1 MRRTLYL
8 YLLCVGLVL
17 TTGCTKSDRSEETR
31 AAYRRDCIKLRNHS
45 NLNKAVG
52 RVPAAFVFLIRWCF
66 WVKFFGCRG
75 RCVRDLVCDTIL
87 CTFFAI

>member
-1 MRRTLYL
+1 MRWTLYL

-17 TTGCTKSDRSEETR
+17 TTGCTKSDCSEETR

-52 RVPAAFVFLIRWCF
+52 RVPAAFIFPNVILANHCSTST
-66 WVKFFGCRG
+66 KC
-75 RCVRDLVCDTIL
+75 DLYACI
-87 CTFFAI
+87 

>member
-1 MRRTLYL
+1 MTHN
-8 YLLCVGLVL
+8 
-17 TTGCTKSDRSEETR
+17 TTSSYKKVDQRNRPCDPSEETR
-31 AAYRRDCIKLRNHS
+31 AACRRDCIKLRNHS

-75 RCVRDLVCDTIL
+75 RCVRDLVRDTIL